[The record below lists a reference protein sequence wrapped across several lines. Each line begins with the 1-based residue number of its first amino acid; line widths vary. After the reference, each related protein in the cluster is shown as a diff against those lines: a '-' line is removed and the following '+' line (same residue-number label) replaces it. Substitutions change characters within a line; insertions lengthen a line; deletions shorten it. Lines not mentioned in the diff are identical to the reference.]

1 MRFWACR
8 TFVDSVSLYPH
19 EGQREGQAGRRGAC
33 GAGSG
38 PLRNRVASNAA
49 GTRPS
54 GAHTNQQQV
63 HGETVLLMP
72 IRQMRR
78 GSTGWYRCSAPSEAM
93 LHPRSHTVH
102 RQIGGGRE
110 PCLGWHDVL
119 VLVQGPSNPHE
130 EKGPHQLRGSSEHD
144 ARFSTE
150 SDHTHPH
157 ALSRTTTR
165 SPMLIFRVGLQAQ
178 AHEGQEQ
185 SKSAPRLHGRG
196 CPVLQNTV
204 RRSTDELLQNTVR
217 EDQQTC
223 A

>member
-150 SDHTHPH
+150 SEPSSGHMGRQYFPRTPAPDGCVGSQQH
-157 ALSRTTTR
+157 A
-165 SPMLIFRVGLQAQ
+165 
-178 AHEGQEQ
+178 GQYCAGCGCAP
-185 SKSAPRLHGRG
+185 APRRAVH
-196 CPVLQNTV
+196 
-204 RRSTDELLQNTVR
+204 
-217 EDQQTC
+217 C
-223 A
+223 AARVCVQVSCLRHEY

>member
-38 PLRNRVASNAA
+38 PLRNQVVRRRAA
-49 GTRPS
+49 FRRRYSPLLHRLRWPS
-54 GAHTNQQQV
+54 CAHTNQQQV

-178 AHEGQEQ
+178 AHEGQEH
-185 SKSAPRLHGRG
+185 RLSD
-196 CPVLQNTV
+196 PLPQL
-204 RRSTDELLQNTVR
+204 RRL
-217 EDQQTC
+217 